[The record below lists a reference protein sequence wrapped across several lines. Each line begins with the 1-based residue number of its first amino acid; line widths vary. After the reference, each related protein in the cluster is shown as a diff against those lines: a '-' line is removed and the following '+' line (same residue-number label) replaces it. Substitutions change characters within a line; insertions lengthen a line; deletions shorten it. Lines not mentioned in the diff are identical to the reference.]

1 MEVSA
6 VKVTR
11 DKQAVTYPSSKN
23 QKWKDD
29 QITIPMEDIEALS
42 EGGKAHHIP
51 YCTKQRSLMVYNNCK
66 KERLL

>member
-1 MEVSA
+1 MTVMEVSA
-6 VKVTR
+6 VKVMK
-11 DKQAVTYPSSKN
+11 DKPSVTYPSSEN

-51 YCTKQRSLMVYNNCK
+51 FCTQQRFFDGV
-66 KERLL
+66 